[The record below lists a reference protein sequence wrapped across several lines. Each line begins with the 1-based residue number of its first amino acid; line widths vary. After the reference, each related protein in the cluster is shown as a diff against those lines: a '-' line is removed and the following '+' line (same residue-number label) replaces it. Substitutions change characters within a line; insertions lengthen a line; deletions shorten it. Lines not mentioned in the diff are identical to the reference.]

1 MPHAMLSRKLLCR
14 VESMTRQRN
23 AGRRAGRACT
33 SRISWMESP
42 SDARDPPPE
51 VALAASRRLGSRRKD
66 LPDRHGPV
74 DFFRQRGGQS
84 AVEPAAGKPFGTD
97 DRGQGG
103 VARTV
108 DSMARHAGN
117 HKGLNDPWEGARG
130 HGTSFYRTGSAG
142 GSGHRFLLGQKNF
155 AGGASPPTAARAQ
168 PS

>member
-1 MPHAMLSRKLLCR
+1 
-14 VESMTRQRN
+14 
-23 AGRRAGRACT
+23 
-33 SRISWMESP
+33 MESP

-97 DRGQGG
+97 DRRQGG

-117 HKGLNDPWEGARG
+117 HKGLSDPWEGAGG
-130 HGTSFYRTGSAG
+130 HGTSFYLRGSAG
-142 GSGHRFLLGQKNF
+142 GI
-155 AGGASPPTAARAQ
+155 GASLPFGRENVH
-168 PS
+168 SCLRV